1 MCMTFRLTPLY
12 TDLVF
17 EVLSVSPL
25 TSPETSSSN
34 TRASGS
40 SSSSQ
45 EGSASRG
52 SSSSVALEQ
61 QQQQQSEELDSGSVF
76 VHWAATGTNLGEPI
90 HFLSFK
96 NSWNCV

>member
-1 MCMTFRLTPLY
+1 MCMTFRLTPIY

-34 TRASGS
+34 TRAGGS
-40 SSSSQ
+40 SSRSQ
-45 EGSASRG
+45 RDSASRG

-61 QQQQQSEELDSGSVF
+61 QQQQQQQSEELGSGSVF

-90 HFLSFK
+90 QFLSFRI
-96 NSWNCV
+96 S